1 MHNSEERFEY
11 LWAEAKVSFGLAAP
25 PPGLE
30 TALSKVNK
38 SHNLRPVS
46 LEFSNEGLSV
56 TKPYDSRSGY
66 SLRITL
72 YGY

>member
-1 MHNSEERFEY
+1 MHNSEVRFEY
-11 LWAEAKVSFGLAAP
+11 LWAKAKVSFGLAARP
-25 PPGLE
+25 PWLE

-38 SHNLRPVS
+38 SRNSRPIWVELS
-46 LEFSNEGLSV
+46 IEGLSV
-56 TKPYDSRSGY
+56 TKPYDSWSGY